1 MPVILI
7 CQSID
12 HRIKG
17 VVDLTSSQQ
26 VKGFHVELVAD
37 ALLVRAGR
45 GDQEEQRLLTGI
57 TGTFGKDIVE
67 FSVWLSMNLIQNKT

>member
-1 MPVILI
+1 MPVIFI

-12 HRIKG
+12 HGVKG
-17 VVDLTSSQQ
+17 VVDLTASQQ

-67 FSVWLSMNLIQNKT
+67 FSVWLGMNLIQHQT

>member
-1 MPVILI
+1 M
-7 CQSID
+7 
-12 HRIKG
+12 K
-17 VVDLTSSQQ
+17 
-26 VKGFHVELVAD
+26 LVAD

-67 FSVWLSMNLIQNKT
+67 FSVWLGMNLIQHQT

>member
-1 MPVILI
+1 M
-7 CQSID
+7 
-12 HRIKG
+12 
-17 VVDLTSSQQ
+17 VDLTSSQQ
-26 VKGFHVELVAD
+26 VKSFHVKLVAD

-67 FSVWLSMNLIQNKT
+67 FSVWLGMNLIQHQT

>member
-1 MPVILI
+1 MKPI

-12 HRIKG
+12 HG
-17 VVDLTSSQQ
+17 VESVVNLAASQQ
-26 VKGFHVELVAD
+26 VKGFHVELVTD
-37 ALLVRAGR
+37 ALLVRACR

-67 FSVWLSMNLIQNKT
+67 FSVWLGMNLIQNKT